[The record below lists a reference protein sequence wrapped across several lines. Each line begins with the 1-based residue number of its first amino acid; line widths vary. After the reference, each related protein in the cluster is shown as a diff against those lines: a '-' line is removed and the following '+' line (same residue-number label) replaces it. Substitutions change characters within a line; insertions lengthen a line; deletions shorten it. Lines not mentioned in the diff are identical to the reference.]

1 MRGGAPEKPGSNP
14 LRLYTYFLSSAS
26 YRVRI
31 ALNLKSLNYEPHTL
45 HLRRKD
51 HRSAQYL
58 ALNPQGLLPA
68 LEHDGRVIPQS
79 LAIIEYL
86 EEIQPVPSLL
96 PGAAPERALV
106 RSMAQ
111 AIACDIHPLCNLRVL
126 IHLRREFGQD
136 DDGVGRW
143 YRGWVETGF
152 GGLEQMVAAHS
163 GDGLHCFG
171 DTISLADVC
180 LVPQMYNAR
189 RFKCDLARYPKLT
202 AISSY
207 LEQIPAFADARPEAQ
222 PDARS

>member
-1 MRGGAPEKPGSNP
+1 M
-14 LRLYTYFLSSAS
+14 RLYTYFLSSAS

-31 ALNLKSLNYEPHTL
+31 ALNLKSLKYEPHNL
-45 HLRRKD
+45 HLRHKD
-51 HRSAQYL
+51 HRSAQYQ

-86 EEIQPVPSLL
+86 EEIHPVPSLL
-96 PGAAPERALV
+96 PGAAPDRALI

-126 IHLRREFGQD
+126 VHLRREYGQD

-152 GGLEQMVAAHS
+152 DGLEQMVAAHS

-180 LVPQMYNAR
+180 PGPPDVQRQAFQVRPGALSHADGHQLAPGTDSGLR
-189 RFKCDLARYPKLT
+189 RRPPR
-202 AISSY
+202 S
-207 LEQIPAFADARPEAQ
+207 PAGR
-222 PDARS
+222 ARSFLKLRCG

>member
-1 MRGGAPEKPGSNP
+1 M
-14 LRLYTYFLSSAS
+14 RLYTYFLSSAS

-31 ALNLKSLNYEPHTL
+31 ALNLKGLDYEPRTL
-45 HLRRKD
+45 HLRHKD
-51 HRSAQYL
+51 HRSAEYL

-86 EEIQPVPSLL
+86 EEIHPEPTLL
-96 PGAAPERALV
+96 PAAASDRALV

-111 AIACDIHPLCNLRVL
+111 SIACDIHPLCNLRVL
-126 IHLRREFGQD
+126 MHLRREFGQD

-152 GGLEQMVAAHS
+152 DGLEQMVATHS

-171 DTISLADVC
+171 KAISLADVC

-189 RFKCDLARYPKLT
+189 RFKCDLARFPTLT
-202 AISSY
+202 AITSY
-207 LEQIPAFADARPEAQ
+207 LEQNAAFADARPEAQ
-222 PDARS
+222 PDSR

>member
-1 MRGGAPEKPGSNP
+1 M
-14 LRLYTYFLSSAS
+14 RLYTYFLSSAS

-31 ALNLKSLNYEPHTL
+31 ALNLKGLDYEPRTL
-45 HLRRKD
+45 HLRHRE
-51 HRSAQYL
+51 HRSAEYL

-86 EEIQPVPSLL
+86 EELHPEPALL
-96 PGAAPERALV
+96 PAKAPDRALV

-126 IHLRREFGQD
+126 MHLRREFGQED
-136 DDGVGRW
+136 EDVGRW
-143 YRGWVETGF
+143 YRGWVETGLD
-152 GGLEQMVAAHS
+152 GLEQMVAANS

-171 DTISLADVC
+171 KRISLADVC

-189 RFKCDLARYPKLT
+189 RFKCDLARYPTLT
-202 AISSY
+202 AINSH
-207 LEQIPAFADARPEAQ
+207 LENIPALAAARPESQ
-222 PDARS
+222 PDAQ